1 MIEGTASVSVDNR
14 FGFRQL
20 SPLPSEEQ
28 LKSFYQDEYY
38 RLLKQGSRAPELRR
52 LTSGGPE
59 AEQERNWLHQTLY
72 QDVLDAIVGHAPKG
86 KVLDA
91 GAGPGELLHFLINH
105 QIKSA
110 GFDPSIDAVEMGRKQ
125 GLDLVCHTFE
135 SYLEQHRR
143 QAAANFAAV
152 VMLNVLEHVGDPVGV
167 VSICH
172 ELLQP
177 GGILVVRVPNDF
189 TDIQEAAHAKIGG
202 RPWWIA
208 FPDHINYFNVQTLKN
223 TYQGL
228 GFDVVDA
235 LCDFP
240 MEMFLLFGDNYIA
253 NRELGPA
260 CHKKRV
266 SFEMSIPITLR
277 QQLYRAFAQAGS
289 GRNVLMVGRKKVE

>member
-1 MIEGTASVSVDNR
+1 MTDDITLVSTDQR

-20 SPLPSEEQ
+20 SPLPSDDE

-52 LTSGGPE
+52 LTSGGAE
-59 AEQERNWLHQTLY
+59 AEQERQWLYQTLY
-72 QDVLDAIVGHAPKG
+72 QDVLDAIVVHSPKG
-86 KVLDA
+86 KILDA
-91 GAGPGELLHFLINH
+91 GAGPGELMRFLVDH
-105 QIKSA
+105 QVDVV
-110 GFDPSIDAVEMGRKQ
+110 GFDPSIEAVEIGKKQ

-143 QAAANFAAV
+143 EQASAFAGV
-152 VMLNVLEHVGDPVGV
+152 VMLNVLEHVADPIGV
-167 VSICH
+167 IGICH

-177 GGILVVRVPNDF
+177 GGVLIIRVPNDF
-189 TDIQEAAHAKIGG
+189 TDIQRAAHAKVGG
-202 RPWWIA
+202 QSWWVA
-208 FPDHINYFNVQTLKN
+208 YPDHINYFNVETLKN

-228 GFDVVDA
+228 GFDVVDT

-253 NRELGPA
+253 NRDLGPV

-266 SFEMSIPITLR
+266 AFEMSIPTTLR
-277 QQLYRAFAQAGS
+277 QQIYRAFAQAGS
-289 GRNVLMVGRKKVE
+289 GRNVLMTGRKKAA